1 MANKRMF
8 SLDVVDTDHFCD
20 MPISARLLYYELG
33 MRGDDEGFVQNPK
46 KIMLSTGTT
55 RDDLR
60 ILAAKGYV
68 ILFASG
74 VLVITHWQQ
83 NNTLKNDRFHETK
96 CLAEKAQIQTTPA
109 KTYVLSSACIQSGS
123 NMVPQHNLAEPNE
136 TEQNLVNSSFS
147 EGGAGGEGI
156 KKAAAKGLRKEAE
169 ELARKRRDNP
179 SEAEIQEALEDV
191 KHAKELETFYGMPK
205 NKATRSALL
214 DDVDRVGWEAVEKGL
229 KDAAASNR
237 MAGLSVNFYRTVL
250 KNGTKE
256 DAERNQARDLL
267 AKHFTLYGD
276 ERDNKNIQMV
286 LDEAKKHDWYFAEQF
301 IKRIHDSH
309 KSASNGL

>member
-46 KIMLSTGTT
+46 KIMASTGTT
-55 RDDLR
+55 SDDLK

-68 ILFASG
+68 ILFKSG

-96 CLAEKAQIQTTPA
+96 CLAEKAQIQATPT

-123 NMVPQHNLAEPNE
+123 NMVPQHNLTEPNG
-136 TEQNLVNSSFS
+136 TKQNVDSSF
-147 EGGAGGEGI
+147 GGDARGGGR
-156 KKAAAKGLRKEAE
+156 KSTAKGLRQEAE
-169 ELARKRRDNP
+169 ERARKRRDNP

-191 KHAKELETFYGMPK
+191 KHAKELARYYGMP
-205 NKATRSALL
+205 NSQATRSALL
-214 DDVDRVGWEAVEKGL
+214 EDVDRIGWEAVEKGL
-229 KDAAASNR
+229 KDAAVSTSR
-237 MAGLSVNFYRTVL
+237 DKLSVNYYRLVL
-250 KNGTKE
+250 KNGTKPKPLSHC
-256 DAERNQARDLL
+256 RDL
-267 AKHFTLYGD
+267 
-276 ERDNKNIQMV
+276 
-286 LDEAKKHDWYFAEQF
+286 
-301 IKRIHDSH
+301 
-309 KSASNGL
+309 

>member
-33 MRGDDEGFVQNPK
+33 MRGDDEGFVQNTK
-46 KIMLSTGTT
+46 KIMASTGTT
-55 RDDLR
+55 SDDLK
-60 ILAAKGYV
+60 ILATKGYV

-123 NMVPQHNLAEPNE
+123 NMVPQRNLTEPSQTEHNI
-136 TEQNLVNSSFS
+136 VNASFS
-147 EGGAGGEGI
+147 EGGTGGGR
-156 KKAAAKGLRKEAE
+156 KPTSKGLRQEAE
-169 ELARKRRDNP
+169 ERAKNKLHGDNP

-191 KHAKELETFYGMPK
+191 KHAKERAKDYGMP
-205 NKATRSALL
+205 NSRATRSALL
-214 DDVDRVGWEAVEKGL
+214 EDVDRIGWEAVEKGL
-229 KDAAASNR
+229 KDAAVSNSR
-237 MAGLSVNFYRTVL
+237 DKLSVNYYRLVL
-250 KNGTKE
+250 QNGTKR
-256 DAERNQARDLL
+256 RNPA
-267 AKHFTLYGD
+267 
-276 ERDNKNIQMV
+276 
-286 LDEAKKHDWYFAEQF
+286 
-301 IKRIHDSH
+301 SH
-309 KSASNGL
+309 CREL

>member
-46 KIMLSTGTT
+46 KIMASTGTT
-55 RDDLR
+55 SDDLK

-68 ILFASG
+68 ILFRSG

-123 NMVPQHNLAEPNE
+123 NMVPQRNLTEPNQ
-136 TEQNLVNSSFS
+136 TEHNIVNASFS
-147 EGGAGGEGI
+147 EGGTGGGR
-156 KKAAAKGLRKEAE
+156 KPTAKGLRQEAE
-169 ELARKRRDNP
+169 ERAKNKLHGDNP

-256 DAERNQARDLL
+256 DAEWNQARDLL
-267 AKHFTLYGD
+267 AKYFTLYGD

-301 IKRIHDSH
+301 IRRIHDSH